1 MTFLEIMCTI
11 LMGIVILL
19 FLGGGMAIVF
29 WDAIIEMRNSK
40 LWYEG
45 HQELVKVI
53 SKEHRYEY
61 KLPYFMMSRD
71 VYYPQYLQ
79 YPEEY
84 IVNIECKNGKTYPI
98 KNMKLFESVE
108 INDMIEVWINVGYDK
123 NGEVKNIYVTAEL

>member
-40 LWYEG
+40 LRYEG

-84 IVNIECKNGKTYPI
+84 IVNIECKNGLKSGLTLDMT
-98 KNMKLFESVE
+98 KMVKLKIFTLQQNCKIV
-108 INDMIEVWINVGYDK
+108 
-123 NGEVKNIYVTAEL
+123 

>member
-40 LWYEG
+40 LRYEG

-84 IVNIECKNGKTYPI
+84 IVN
-98 KNMKLFESVE
+98 
-108 INDMIEVWINVGYDK
+108 DMIEVWINVGYDK